1 MLQAVAQRPVMT
13 RRSLTSTL
21 LLAALLAGC
30 TEQAA
35 PPAPGADDQG
45 HSAPTAATIS
55 VNRAAATDLALDDLR
70 DFEDARRGLIASV
83 PELVVEGP
91 GGAPIWDMPGY
102 AFVEG
107 EAPDSVNPGLWRQA
121 KLNNIHG
128 LFKVSEGIYQ
138 LRGFDLSNMTLIEG
152 EQGWI
157 VVDPLTARETAARAL
172 AFAREQLGDRP
183 VSAIIYTHSHV
194 DHFGGVLGVASAEE
208 IAARGIRVIAP
219 EGFMEEATSENM
231 LAGTTMGRRA
241 AYMYG
246 QHLAHA
252 PRGHVDTGLGKG
264 PAFGS
269 AGIVAPTETVGRTG
283 EELVIDGV
291 RFVFQYTPASEAP
304 AEFTFYLPELKAFCG
319 AEIVSHTLHNL
330 YTLRGAKVRDALK
343 WSGYIDEAIRLF
355 GGAEVYFGS
364 HHWPLW
370 GNARITDFL
379 RKQRDTYRYI
389 HDQTLRLA
397 SLGHTPQ
404 QIADELVLPES
415 LAREF
420 ANRGYYGTVRHNAKA
435 VYQFYF
441 GWYDANPSHLNPLA
455 LADAAPRYVEF
466 MGGGAAVL
474 AKAQA
479 SFDKGDYRWVA
490 EVLTHLVFAEPD
502 NGAARELL
510 ARAYDQLG
518 YQAESGPWRDAY
530 LSGAWELRHGV
541 PQGAGTV
548 GGALDLLRNT
558 PIERFLD
565 TMAVLIDGAKAAD
578 RHTVINLV
586 LSDAGESH
594 VLELSNGVLHHWRE
608 PPRAGADATI
618 TVTRALFIDMLT
630 GQAGLRETLESD
642 ALDVEG
648 SRVQLLRFFAL
659 FEQPDTAFPI
669 VAP

>member
-1 MLQAVAQRPVMT
+1 MATAVTTTMAGRARNAAV
-13 RRSLTSTL
+13 

-30 TEQAA
+30 AEPVPP
-35 PPAPGADDQG
+35 PPAPGADAQG

-55 VNRAAATDLALDDLR
+55 ANRAAAKRLALDDPR
-70 DFEDARRGLIASV
+70 DFEEARRGLIASA
-83 PELVVEGP
+83 PDLVIAGP
-91 GGAPIWDMPGY
+91 GGKPVWDMPGY

-107 EAPDSVNPGLWRQA
+107 AAPDSVNPSLWRQA
-121 KLNNIHG
+121 KLNNING
-128 LFKVSEGIYQ
+128 LFKVGEGIYQ
-138 LRGFDLSNMTLIEG
+138 LRGFDISNMTLIEG
-152 EQGWI
+152 ERGWI

-172 AFAREQLGDRP
+172 AFAREHLGERP
-183 VSAIIYTHSHV
+183 VSAIVYTHSHV
-194 DHFGGVLGVASAEE
+194 DHFGGVLGVVSPEE
-208 IAARGIRVIAP
+208 VAARGIRIIAP
-219 EGFMEEATSENM
+219 AGFMEEATSENM
-231 LAGTTMGRRA
+231 LAGSTMGRRA

-269 AGIVAPTETVGRTG
+269 AGIIAPTETVGRTG

-291 RFVFQYTPASEAP
+291 RFVFQYAPASEAP

-343 WSGYIDEAIRLF
+343 WSGYIDEAMRLF
-355 GGAEVYFGS
+355 GDAEIYFGS

-370 GNARITDFL
+370 GRERIVGFL
-379 RKQRDTYRYI
+379 QKQRDSYRFI
-389 HDQTLRLA
+389 HDQTLRLV

-404 QIADELVLPES
+404 QIAEELELPAS
-415 LAREF
+415 LAGEF

-441 GWYDANPSHLNPLA
+441 GWYDANPAHLDPLPPVE
-455 LADAAPRYVEF
+455 AAVRYVEF

-479 SFDKGDYRWVA
+479 SFDQGDYRWVA
-490 EVLTHLVFAEPD
+490 EVLNHLVFAEPD

-541 PQGAGTV
+541 PDGAGSAGRV
-548 GGALDLLRNT
+548 LDLLRNT
-558 PIERFLD
+558 PTDRFLD
-565 TMAVLIDGAKAAD
+565 TMAVMLDGARAAE
-578 RHTVINLV
+578 RHVVINLV
-586 LSDAGESH
+586 LSDTGESH
-594 VLELSNGVLHHWRE
+594 VLELENGVLHHRRE

-618 TVTRALFIDMLT
+618 TVTRALFVDMLT
-630 GQAGLRETLESD
+630 GQAGLRKTLESD
-642 ALDVEG
+642 ALDVDG
-648 SRVQLLRFFAL
+648 SRVALLRFFSL
-659 FEQPDTAFPI
+659 FDKPDPAFPI
-669 VAP
+669 VTP

>member
-1 MLQAVAQRPVMT
+1 MRQVTRKRATPGGSLAAV
-13 RRSLTSTL
+13 S
-21 LLAALLAGC
+21 LLAALFAGC
-30 TEQAA
+30 TDQAP
-35 PPAPGADDQG
+35 PPAPGADAQG

-55 VNRAAATDLALDDLR
+55 VNRAAAKELALDDTR

-83 PELVVEGP
+83 PELVVAGS
-91 GGAPIWDMPGY
+91 GAAPIWDMPGY
-102 AFVEG
+102 AFIEG
-107 EAPDSVNPGLWRQA
+107 AAPDSVNPSLWRQA

-128 LFKVSEGIYQ
+128 LFQVSEGIYQ

-157 VVDPLTARETAARAL
+157 VVDPLTSRETAARAL
-172 AFAREQLGDRP
+172 AFAREHLGERP
-183 VSAIIYTHSHV
+183 VSAIIFTHSHV

-291 RFVFQYTPASEAP
+291 RFVFQYTPGSEAP

-343 WSGYIDEAIRLF
+343 WSGYIDEAMRLF
-355 GGAEVYFGS
+355 GDAQVYFGS

-370 GNARITDFL
+370 GEARITDFL
-379 RKQRDTYRYI
+379 QKQRDTYRYI

-397 SLGHTPQ
+397 ALGRTPQ
-404 QIADELVLPES
+404 QIADELELPAS

-441 GWYDANPSHLNPLA
+441 GWYDANPSRLNPLA
-455 LADAAPRYVEF
+455 PAEAAPRYVEF

-479 SFDKGDYRWVA
+479 SFDKGEYRWVA

-541 PQGAGTV
+541 PQEAGDVGAV
-548 GGALDLLRNT
+548 LELLRNT

-565 TMAVLIDGAKAAD
+565 TMAVRLDGAKAAE

-586 LSDAGESH
+586 LSDTGDSH
-594 VLELSNGVLHHWRE
+594 VLELANGVLHHWRE
-608 PPRAGADATI
+608 PPRPQADATI
-618 TVTRALFIDMLT
+618 TVTHALFIDLLT
-630 GQAGLRETLESD
+630 GRAGLRETLGSD
-642 ALDVEG
+642 ALEVDG
-648 SRVQLLRFFAL
+648 SRVELLRFFAL

>member
-1 MLQAVAQRPVMT
+1 MLAAAAEITAMA
-13 RRSLTSTL
+13 RRSLASTL

-30 TEQAA
+30 TEQAP

-55 VNRAAATDLALDDLR
+55 VNRAAAKDLAPDDMR

-121 KLNNIHG
+121 RLNNIHG
-128 LFKVSEGIYQ
+128 LFEVSEGIYQ

-152 EQGWI
+152 ERGWI

-172 AFAREQLGDRP
+172 AFAREHLGDKP
-183 VSAIIYTHSHV
+183 VSAIIYTHSHI

-246 QHLAHA
+246 QHLARA

-330 YTLRGAKVRDALK
+330 YTLRGAKVRDAL
-343 WSGYIDEAIRLF
+343 EVERLYRR
-355 GGAEVYFGS
+355 GDPAVRRRRG
-364 HHWPLW
+364 L
-370 GNARITDFL
+370 L
-379 RKQRDTYRYI
+379 RQ
-389 HDQTLRLA
+389 
-397 SLGHTPQ
+397 S
-404 QIADELVLPES
+404 
-415 LAREF
+415 
-420 ANRGYYGTVRHNAKA
+420 
-435 VYQFYF
+435 
-441 GWYDANPSHLNPLA
+441 PLA
-455 LADAAPRYVEF
+455 AVGQRAYQGIPAEAARHLPLYPRPDAAHGIAGPY
-466 MGGGAAVL
+466 AAT
-474 AKAQA
+474 
-479 SFDKGDYRWVA
+479 DCR
-490 EVLTHLVFAEPD
+490 
-502 NGAARELL
+502 
-510 ARAYDQLG
+510 
-518 YQAESGPWRDAY
+518 
-530 LSGAWELRHGV
+530 
-541 PQGAGTV
+541 
-548 GGALDLLRNT
+548 
-558 PIERFLD
+558 
-565 TMAVLIDGAKAAD
+565 
-578 RHTVINLV
+578 
-586 LSDAGESH
+586 
-594 VLELSNGVLHHWRE
+594 
-608 PPRAGADATI
+608 RAGAPGI
-618 TVTRALFIDMLT
+618 
-630 GQAGLRETLESD
+630 AG
-642 ALDVEG
+642 A
-648 SRVQLLRFFAL
+648 RVRQPRLLRYRAPQREGGLPVLFRLVRRQPLASEPAGTGRCRAAL
-659 FEQPDTAFPI
+659 RRVHGRWRHGAGKGTGFLRQG
-669 VAP
+669 